1 MKDRITETVSETG
14 ALTDEQEEDGL
25 RPGQEVVTFKHVCGA
40 CGHVVAL
47 HRHDFWVEA
56 DYQAC
61 ISTTLAI
68 LSTYYS
74 ICHIGMQCWNDFHSY
89 MYDVQEYRMDC
100 RLCGTGDDSV
110 SVMPRDPR
118 KSAEW

>member
-25 RPGQEVVTFKHVCGA
+25 RPGQEVVIFKHVCGA

-56 DYQAC
+56 DYQVHLFSFNNHF
-61 ISTTLAI
+61 STSLI
-68 LSTYYS
+68 
-74 ICHIGMQCWNDFHSY
+74 
-89 MYDVQEYRMDC
+89 
-100 RLCGTGDDSV
+100 
-110 SVMPRDPR
+110 
-118 KSAEW
+118 